1 MTRNDTAT
9 IVLTSGDTELRF
21 SWLQYDGD
29 DCFNSHIVDFASP
42 DQRFTHDY
50 KECHVRSP
58 RIITEILDANHG
70 DKGFGFRVPEIVYY
84 DVKLVDG
91 VFTYRAN
98 SDELPREISV
108 SITGFTLSVEQS
120 WKTYWGDGV

>member
-58 RIITEILDANHG
+58 RIFAEILDANG
-70 DKGFGFRVPEIVYY
+70 GEKGFGFRVPEIVYY
-84 DVKLVDG
+84 DVKLADG
-91 VFTYRAN
+91 VFTYHAN
-98 SDELPREISV
+98 SDELSRELSV
-108 SITGFTLSVEQS
+108 SIADFTLSVEQS